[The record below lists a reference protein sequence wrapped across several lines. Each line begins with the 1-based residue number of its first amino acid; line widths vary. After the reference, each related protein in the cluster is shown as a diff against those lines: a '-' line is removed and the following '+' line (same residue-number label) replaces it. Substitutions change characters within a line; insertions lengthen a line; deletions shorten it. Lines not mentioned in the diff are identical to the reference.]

1 MIKMVIQTTSKKTPF
16 KKAPSKKK
24 PSKVRPLPFPKSK
37 SKLCPK
43 KNKKSEKNVEL
54 DTENLQT
61 ASRDT

>member
-16 KKAPSKKK
+16 KKAPSK
-24 PSKVRPLPFPKSK
+24 VRPLPFPKSR